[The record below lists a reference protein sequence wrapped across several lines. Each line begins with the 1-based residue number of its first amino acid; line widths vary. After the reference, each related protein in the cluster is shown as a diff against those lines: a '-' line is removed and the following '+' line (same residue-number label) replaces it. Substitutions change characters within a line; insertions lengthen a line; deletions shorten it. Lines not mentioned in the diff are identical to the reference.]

1 MTGTTSDSPRRALVL
16 GGGGIAGIA
25 WHLGVL
31 AELQSQG
38 IDVGAADL
46 VVGTSA
52 GSVAGAI
59 LRFGHVDAVYDAQ
72 ATSAAPLGAADAAAA
87 GIPPEGAEVSPGS
100 RPHPH
105 PPSTWPRSVSASPRS
120 SPARPAR
127 KTPVPASAVRRSR
140 SRRGSSRRSWRR
152 SAPSS
157 PRPPAGRPPP
167 LGVCVVNAE
176 DGEFRVI
183 DSSDGIPLSRAVAA
197 SCSVPLVFPTVEID
211 GVHYIDGGARSAT
224 NADVAAGYD
233 RVLVLSC
240 GAEDAR
246 SPMGPQLDAA
256 AAGLRDDAD
265 SPSAVLRGVGRRCE
279 PPGVRRQLAR
289 RRVARSVGSRRSSSG
304 GIRRR
309 VRPRVLAGVS
319 SSA

>member
-72 ATSAAPLGAADAAAA
+72 ATSAAPFGAADAAAA
-87 GIPPEGAEVSPGS
+87 GIPPEGAGVSPDSAAAPAPALDMATFGQRLAEVVAGAS
-100 RPHPH
+100 GPEDARARLGRASIAFSQGVESPLLAQVGAQFPEAAGW
-105 PPSTWPRSVSASPRS
+105 PSA
-120 SPARPAR
+120 
-127 KTPVPASAVRRSR
+127 
-140 SRRGSSRRSWRR
+140 
-152 SAPSS
+152 
-157 PRPPAGRPPP
+157 P

-256 AAGLRDDAD
+256 VAGLRDDAD
-265 SPSAVLRGVGRRCE
+265 SPSAVLVVSADAASLQAFGGNS
-279 PPGVRRQLAR
+279 LDDAS
-289 RRVARSVGSRRSSSG
+289 RVPSA
-304 GIRRR
+304 
-309 VRPRVLAGVS
+309 LAGRAQGASVAES
-319 SSA
+319 VRAFWQA